1 MVNTRQEERQKIIE
15 LARQGDPDTIAGLL
29 NHKLRPEGVEAQV
42 SQQQNCLFIF
52 LTSNSPPKRDF
63 LVNFIRQSL
72 SKLKVEACKIAEIRG
87 YLQNQDDPLWVEAIE
102 LENLALQ
109 KALSA
114 WLQESTSLFPWQTET
129 PPEIQ
134 TEMLRIHLNAK
145 DTALLPVE
153 HIKAVLKLTVT
164 DILPVPYPSEIVLGI
179 YNWRGE
185 MLWLVDLNRLL
196 GFSGALTPYA
206 TQVHAIA
213 LQVEQQLLAVV
224 VSGIHDL
231 ERHDCN
237 ALQPPSPGLFA
248 PSLQPFVQGYLI
260 SADSII
266 LDIPG
271 ILQTF
276 AQSALVSSNF
286 L

>member
-1 MVNTRQEERQKIIE
+1 MVNPRQEERQKIIE
-15 LARQGDPDTIAGLL
+15 LAQQGDPDTIAGLL
-29 NHKLRPEGVEAQV
+29 NHKLRPEGVSVQV
-42 SQQQNCLFIF
+42 SRQQDCLSIF
-52 LTSNSPPKRDF
+52 LTSRTTPDRDF
-63 LVNFIRQSL
+63 LVDFIRQSL
-72 SKLKVEACKIAEIRG
+72 SKLKVKSGKIAEIRG
-87 YLQNQDDPLWVEAIE
+87 YLQDQADPVWVEAIE

-129 PPEIQ
+129 LPEVR
-134 TEMLRIHLNAK
+134 TEMLRIYLNAK

-153 HIKAVLKLTVT
+153 YIKAVLKLAVN

-196 GFSGALTPYA
+196 GFSSALTPYA
-206 TQVHAIA
+206 TEVHAIA
-213 LQVEQQLLAVV
+213 LQVEQQLIAVV
-224 VSGIHDL
+224 VSDIHDL
-231 ERHDCN
+231 ERHDLDS
-237 ALQPPSPGLFA
+237 LQPPSPGLFA
-248 PSLQPFVQGYLI
+248 PSLQSFVQGYLV

-266 LDIPG
+266 LDVPS

-276 AQSALVSSNF
+276 TQNT
-286 L
+286 